1 MSGLLVRQVWPLAL
15 MLCAERV
22 PIVSPHSKCDDPNGF
37 SRSPERPYL
46 HYVVMPSPIGG
57 ADRSAPTYAA
67 SNSVGSRYLSP
78 RAMIAHAIR
87 DLVGQGNG
95 SHLGRPARHQ
105 PPQPRV
111 FLRPEISSSRRE
123 PARTYQN
130 SSVSRV
136 AASAHTISKRR
147 YERVESS
154 GVLPVSLV

>member
-1 MSGLLVRQVWPLAL
+1 

-78 RAMIAHAIR
+78 RDRPRHPR

-111 FLRPEISSSRRE
+111 FLRAVLLRIADDGHGTGDEKPPQVSIALLRNAAELVLAAGRVLLRHQPDPGGQTSS
-123 PARTYQN
+123 
-130 SSVSRV
+130 
-136 AASAHTISKRR
+136 
-147 YERVESS
+147 
-154 GVLPVSLV
+154 